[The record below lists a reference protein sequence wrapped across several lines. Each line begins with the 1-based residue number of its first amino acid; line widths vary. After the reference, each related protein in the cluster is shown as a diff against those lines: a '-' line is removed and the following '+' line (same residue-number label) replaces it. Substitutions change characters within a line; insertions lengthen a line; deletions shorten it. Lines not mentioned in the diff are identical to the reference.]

1 MNENSKTVSINLCM
15 KTLYPEYFTNCGAE
29 KKEELVHKLLD
40 DIYDLGLEELTSR
53 VLFMIE
59 HSEEKK
65 CP

>member
-1 MNENSKTVSINLCM
+1 MNENSRTLSINFCM
-15 KTLYPEYFTNCGAE
+15 EKLYPEYFTDCDVE
-29 KKEELVHKLLD
+29 KKEELMHKFLD

-65 CP
+65 